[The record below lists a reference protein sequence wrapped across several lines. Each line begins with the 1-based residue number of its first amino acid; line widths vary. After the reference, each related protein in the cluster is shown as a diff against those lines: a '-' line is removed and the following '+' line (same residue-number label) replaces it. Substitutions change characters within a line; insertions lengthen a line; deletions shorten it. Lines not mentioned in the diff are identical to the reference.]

1 MTKNNITKATSHAIQ
16 SVSSDTS
23 SILDM
28 HGPLHFRFTN
38 DYLLRATLQ
47 SSSLALKGLICAL
60 MGLPME
66 DIQEY
71 QDEQEFYSE
80 YKMMNGTAGKVY
92 NDKFILRVLEL
103 TQIKN
108 VSEEMRHTDLYRWA
122 RLFKASNWEDVSAL
136 AEENVVFKETASTIK
151 KTDC

>member
-1 MTKNNITKATSHAIQ
+1 
-16 SVSSDTS
+16 
-23 SILDM
+23 
-28 HGPLHFRFTN
+28 
-38 DYLLRATLQ
+38 
-47 SSSLALKGLICAL
+47 
-60 MGLPME
+60 ME